1 MIRASVTHVE
11 PLESSTKLLQALQ
24 NPSIYDHPVQE
35 FQIIETHIS
44 WVLLTGP
51 IAYKIKKPVNL
62 GFVDFSTLE
71 RRRYFCGEE
80 LRLNRRLAPDVYL
93 DVVAITGN
101 RETPEIGG
109 RTQAIEYAVKMKQF
123 PQQNLL
129 THLLH
134 HGRLHADHI
143 DDLATRIADF
153 HAAIRV
159 AGPDISSGFPDALKK
174 PVLANFQYLPTVA
187 SSSLGD
193 ERIEALRQ
201 WTEREHDRHTEIFIK
216 RRSEG
221 FIRECHG
228 DLHLGNMALINDRV
242 VIFDCIEFND
252 TFRWIDVMS
261 ELAFIVMDLIDRGRP
276 DYAYRLLNKYLEYT
290 GDYQGLAVYYYYL
303 TYRAMV
309 RAKVA
314 GIRLEQ
320 EEKGGPESR
329 STENELKGY
338 LELAER
344 LSQPTQPSLIL
355 MHGLSGSGKT
365 TIAQWLLETLG
376 AIRIRSDI
384 ERKRL
389 FGLSPDARSEQVS
402 DYSIYGSEAT
412 ERTYQLLKDL
422 AEEILEAGCVVIV
435 DAAFLMATQRQQ
447 FQRLAERKQ
456 VSFLIVDVVSSK
468 STMEERVRNRAES
481 QLDASE
487 ATVAVLEDQI
497 RNQQPFGAEEQSFVI
512 CIRNDETFH
521 PLTLKEELKKKG
533 FQVSVFKEEND

>member
-1 MIRASVTHVE
+1 MTHLE
-11 PLESSTKLLQALQ
+11 PLEFSTKLLQALQ

-35 FQIIETHIS
+35 FQILETHIS

-93 DVVAITGN
+93 DMVAITGN
-101 RETPEIGG
+101 VEAPEIGG
-109 RTQAIEYAVKMKQF
+109 VTTAIEYAVKMKQF
-123 PQQNLL
+123 PQQDLL

-134 HGRLHADHI
+134 RGQLLAAHI
-143 DDLATRIADF
+143 DGLAKQISDF
-153 HAAIRV
+153 HAAIQV
-159 AGPDISSGFPDALKK
+159 AGPDIPFGFPDALEK
-174 PVLANFQYLPTVA
+174 PVLANFQYLPPEA
-187 SSSLGD
+187 SSLIGED
-193 ERIEALRQ
+193 RIEALRH
-201 WTEREHDRHTEIFIK
+201 WTEREHDRNTESFVK
-216 RRSEG
+216 RKSEG

-228 DLHLGNMALINDRV
+228 DLHLGNMALINDLV

-276 DYAYRLLNKYLEYT
+276 DYAYRLLNAYLEHT
-290 GDYQGLAVYYYYL
+290 GDYEGLAVFHYYL

-320 EEKGGPESR
+320 EEKGGTESR

-344 LSQPTQPSLIL
+344 LSKPTHPSLIL

-365 TIAQWLLETLG
+365 TIAQLILETLG

-402 DYSIYGSEAT
+402 DFSIYGSDAT
-412 ERTYQLLKDL
+412 ERTYQLLEDL
-422 AEEILEAGCVVIV
+422 AEEILEAGFVVIV
-435 DAAFLMATQRQQ
+435 DATFLKATQRQH
-447 FQRLAERKQ
+447 FQRLAEKKQ
-456 VSFLIVDVVSSK
+456 VPFLIVDVVSST
-468 STMEERVRNRAES
+468 STMQERVRKREER

-487 ATVAVLEDQI
+487 ATVTVLEDQI
-497 RNQQPFGAEEQSFVI
+497 RHQEPFGSEEQPFVV

-521 PLTLKEELKKKG
+521 PLTLKEELLKKG
-533 FQVSVFKEEND
+533 FKFQVSGFKQENG

>member
-1 MIRASVTHVE
+1 MTDVE
-11 PLESSTKLLQALQ
+11 PLEFSTKLLQALQ
-24 NPSIYDHPVQE
+24 NPSIFDHPVQE
-35 FQIIETHIS
+35 FQIVETHIS

-101 RETPEIGG
+101 VDIPEIGG
-109 RTQAIEYAVKMKQF
+109 STQAIEYAVKMKQF

-129 THLLH
+129 THRLH

-143 DDLATRIADF
+143 DGLAKQIADF
-153 HAAIRV
+153 HGAIQV
-159 AGPDISSGFPDALKK
+159 AGSDVPFGRPDALEK
-174 PVLANFQYLPTVA
+174 PVLANFQYLPTEA
-187 SSSLGD
+187 SSLLGED
-193 ERIEALRQ
+193 RIEALRH
-201 WTEREHDRHTEIFIK
+201 WTEREHDRHTEIFLK
-216 RRSEG
+216 RKSEG

-228 DLHLGNMALINDRV
+228 DLHLGNMALINDRI

-261 ELAFIVMDLIDRGRP
+261 ELAFIVMDLIDRERP
-276 DYAYRLLNKYLEYT
+276 EYAYRLLNGYLEYT
-290 GDYQGLAVYYYYL
+290 GDYQGLAVFHYYL

-314 GIRLEQ
+314 AIRLEQ
-320 EEKGGPESR
+320 EEKGKPER
-329 STENELKGY
+329 RNTENELQGY

-344 LSQPTQPSLIL
+344 LSQQTQPSLIL

-389 FGLSPDARSEQVS
+389 FGLLPDARSEQGI
-402 DYSIYGSEAT
+402 DFSIYGSQAT

-422 AEEILEAGCVVIV
+422 AEEILAAGYVVIV
-435 DAAFLMATQRQQ
+435 DATLLKAAQRQQ
-447 FQRLAERKQ
+447 FHRLAEITQ

-468 STMEERVRNRAES
+468 STMQERVRKRAEGH
-481 QLDASE
+481 LDASE
-487 ATVAVLEDQI
+487 ATVTVLEDQI
-497 RNQQPFGAEEQSFVI
+497 LHQEPFGAEELSFVI
-512 CIRNDETFH
+512 CIRNDETFN

-533 FQVSVFKEEND
+533 FQFQVSRKGRTNMSG

>member
-1 MIRASVTHVE
+1 MTHLE
-11 PLESSTKLLQALQ
+11 PLEFSTKLLQALQ

-35 FQIIETHIS
+35 FQVLETHIS

-51 IAYKIKKPVNL
+51 MAYKIKKPVNL

-80 LRLNRRLAPDVYL
+80 LRLNRRLAPAVYL
-93 DVVAITGN
+93 DVVAITGTI
-101 RETPEIGG
+101 ETPEIGG
-109 RTQAIEYAVKMKQF
+109 VPPAIEYAVKMKQF

-134 HGRLHADHI
+134 HGQFHAAHI
-143 DDLATRIADF
+143 DGLAKQIADF
-153 HAAIRV
+153 HAAIQV
-159 AGPDISSGFPDALKK
+159 AGPDIPFGFPDALKK
-174 PVLANFQYLPTVA
+174 PVLANFQYLPREA
-187 SSSLGD
+187 SSLLGKD
-193 ERIEALRQ
+193 RIEALRH
-201 WTEREHDRHTEIFIK
+201 WTEREHDRHVEIFVT

-242 VIFDCIEFND
+242 LIFDCIEFND

-261 ELAFIVMDLIDRGRP
+261 EMAFVVMDLIDRGRP
-276 DYAYRLLNKYLEYT
+276 DHAYRLLNGYLEHT
-290 GDYQGLAVYYYYL
+290 GDYEGLTVFPYYL

-320 EEKGGPESR
+320 EEKGEAESR
-329 STENELKGY
+329 STENELKEY

-365 TIAQWLLETLG
+365 MIAQLILETLG

-389 FGLSPDARSEQVS
+389 FGLSPEARSEQGRDS
-402 DYSIYGSEAT
+402 SIYGNNAT
-412 ERTYQLLKDL
+412 ESTYQLLEHL
-422 AEEILEAGCVVIV
+422 AEKILDAGLIVVV
-435 DAAFLMATQRQQ
+435 DATFLKTAQRQQ
-447 FQRLAERKQ
+447 FQRLADRKQ
-456 VSFLIVDVVSSK
+456 VPFFIVDVVSSK
-468 STMEERVRNRAES
+468 STMQKRVRKREES
-481 QLDASE
+481 RLDASE
-487 ATVAVLEDQI
+487 ATVTVLEDQI
-497 RNQQPFGAEEQSFVI
+497 RHQEPFGSEEIPYVVG
-512 CIRNDETFH
+512 IRNDETFN
-521 PLTLKEELKKKG
+521 PLTLKEELIKKG
-533 FQVSVFKEEND
+533 FKFQVSRKRTSNFSV

>member
-1 MIRASVTHVE
+1 VTHLE
-11 PLESSTKLLQALQ
+11 PLEFSTKLLQALQ

-35 FQIIETHIS
+35 FQILETHIS
-44 WVLLTGP
+44 WVVLTGP
-51 IAYKIKKPVNL
+51 FAYKIKKPVNL

-71 RRRYFCGEE
+71 RRRYFCAEE

-93 DVVAITGN
+93 DVVAITG
-101 RETPEIGG
+101 TPEDPKVGG
-109 RTQAIEYAVKMKQF
+109 VTPAIEFAVKMKQF
-123 PQQNLL
+123 PQQSLL
-129 THLLH
+129 THVLH
-134 HGRLHADHI
+134 HRQLLAAHI
-143 DDLATRIADF
+143 DGLAKQIADF
-153 HAAIRV
+153 HAVIQV
-159 AGPDISSGFPDALKK
+159 AGAEIPFGSPDVLAK
-174 PVLANFQYLPTVA
+174 PVLANFHYLPAEA
-187 SSSLGD
+187 SSLLGED
-193 ERIEALRQ
+193 RIEALRH
-201 WTEREHDRHTEIFIK
+201 WTEREHDGHSEIFVK
-216 RRSEG
+216 RKSEG

-228 DLHLGNMALINDRV
+228 DLHLGNMALINDCV

-276 DYAYRLLNKYLEYT
+276 DFAYRLLNGYLEHT
-290 GDYQGLAVYYYYL
+290 GDYEGLAVFQYYL

-329 STENELKGY
+329 ITENELKGY

-365 TIAQWLLETLG
+365 TIAQLILETMG

-389 FGLSPDARSEQVS
+389 FSLSPEARSERVS
-402 DYSIYGSEAT
+402 DFSIYGNDAT
-412 ERTYQLLKDL
+412 ERTYRQLEDL
-422 AEEILEAGCVVIV
+422 AEKILDGGFVVIV
-435 DAAFLMATQRQQ
+435 DATFLKATQRQQ

-456 VSFLIVDVVSSK
+456 VPFLIFDVVSSK
-468 STMEERVRNRAES
+468 STMQERVRKREES
-481 QLDASE
+481 HLDASE
-487 ATVAVLEDQI
+487 ATVTVLEDQI
-497 RNQQPFGAEEQSFVI
+497 RHQEPFGSEEQPFVV
-512 CIRNDETFH
+512 CIRNDETFN
-521 PLTLKEELKKKG
+521 PLTLKEELLKKG
-533 FQVSVFKEEND
+533 FKFQVSGFKKEND